1 MYWWCTEGT
10 KIKEFIFLKNHFYEG
25 TRNPATILTVA
36 GKVHLDKEIGKFLP
50 IRTKER
56 VVELVRALYYGN
68 TSTL

>member
-25 TRNPATILTVA
+25 TRNPATILTAA

-50 IRTKER
+50 IRTIER
-56 VVELVRALYYGN
+56 VRELDNALYYGYTDN
-68 TSTL
+68 W